1 MAKALLF
8 GVNGQ
13 DGHYLHQL
21 VRDNGYEVIGVS
33 RSKGEWI
40 QGNIADPS
48 FVKELLIA
56 HKPELV
62 FHLAATS
69 SVSHELLHEH
79 QSTIVNGTLNI
90 LENVFYHS
98 PQSRVFVTG
107 SGLQF
112 MNTGKPIAENAEF
125 IARDAYSLA
134 RIQSVYAAR
143 YYRSKGVR
151 TFVGYLFHHDSP
163 YRKEKHLNRS
173 IADAAKATAAGKHDP
188 LMIGDISVE
197 KEFGFA
203 GDIARGIFH
212 LVQQEDI
219 AEACIGTGKAY
230 SIERWMELCFGA
242 VNKNWKDHVKFKNNY
257 KADFKKLVSNS
268 SLLRSTGWKPA
279 VEIEGLARMMMGSS

>member
-21 VRDNGYEVIGVS
+21 LRDNGYEVIGVS

-40 QGNIADPS
+40 QGNVAEPA

-69 SVSHELLHEH
+69 SVSHELLQEH
-79 QSTIVNGTLNI
+79 QDTIVTGTLNI
-90 LENVFYHS
+90 LENVFYHL

-112 MNTGKPIAENAEF
+112 LNSGKPISEKTEF
-125 IARDAYSLA
+125 VARDAYSLA

-151 TFVGYLFHHDSP
+151 VFVGYLFHHDSP
-163 YRKEKHLNRS
+163 FRKEKHLNRS
-173 IADAAKATAAGKHDP
+173 IVNAAKAAAAGKNEP

-203 GDIARGIFH
+203 GDIAKGIFQ
-212 LVQQEDI
+212 LIRQDEI
-219 AEACIGTGKAY
+219 TEACIGTGKAY
-230 SIERWMELCFGA
+230 SIERWLELCFGS
-242 VNKNWKDHVKFKNNY
+242 VHINWKEHVKLKNNY

-268 SLLRSTGWKPA
+268 SLLRSTGWKP
-279 VEIEGLARMMMGSS
+279 VLEIEDLARMMMAS